1 MLTSV
6 AESIACYASTCWVET
21 LKYKVNKLQLFKTQ
35 RTLSMR
41 ICRSYHT
48 VSLNSIL
55 LFTLTIQWV
64 MKIEGKYKLKHKI
77 TLDNSL
83 SFRDG
88 SLDIWQLTWKD
99 ESIEIGR
106 WTRKFIPDLR
116 PWLNRKFREIDYYIT
131 QKLTGHGH
139 FKEYLHKMDFI
150 TKYL

>member
-1 MLTSV
+1 
-6 AESIACYASTCWVET
+6 
-21 LKYKVNKLQLFKTQ
+21 
-35 RTLSMR
+35 LSELPDG
-41 ICRSYHT
+41 IFA
-48 VSLNSIL
+48 LNL
-55 LFTLTIQWV
+55 GLAFTIQWV

-106 WTRKFIPDLR
+106 WTKKFVPDLR
-116 PWLNRKFREIDYYIT
+116 PWLNRKFREIHYYIT

-139 FKEYLHKMDFI
+139 FKEYLHKMVFAGPHCEF
-150 TKYL
+150 TVLLSS